1 MEKPSIYKNPIDH
14 LVRNNEEVFR
24 IGQDEKELNK
34 LESKDEVKNKLFGKD
49 IKQKINS
56 IFTSPNYIYK
66 ADVEIQ
72 TKNGTVIKK
81 VIGTQGEILITMDNE
96 TIPFS
101 EIIDIKMV

>member
-1 MEKPSIYKNPIDH
+1 MEKPSIYKNPINH
-14 LVRNNEEVFR
+14 PVRNNEEVFR
-24 IGQDEKELNK
+24 IGQDEKEL
-34 LESKDEVKNKLFGKD
+34 KDEVKNKLFGKD

-56 IFTSPNYIYK
+56 IFNSPNYIYK

-72 TKNGTVIKK
+72 TKNGSVIKK

-101 EIIDIKMV
+101 EIIDIKII